1 VTVNQTPA
9 APVVPNVNICQ
20 GKNGAILVQSPQ
32 AGYTYNWY
40 TSSTGGT
47 AVFTGPSFAQTNVT
61 GNATYYVAATNGS
74 CTSSVRTPVQLT
86 MLPQPQANAGPD
98 ITIVAGDVVQL
109 NGFGTAGS
117 SYQWSP
123 STGLNTT
130 NILNPMA
137 NPTNTTTYTLS
148 VTHPLGCVATDD
160 ILVTVLPYCVKPME
174 AFTPNGDGINDFWK
188 ITDGNCIRSAKVGV
202 FNRYGSPVYES
213 DNYRDNWDGTYKGKP
228 VPDGTYYF
236 QISYQLANGKTVFQ
250 KGNVTILR

>member
-1 VTVNQTPA
+1 M
-9 APVVPNVNICQ
+9 
-20 GKNGAILVQSPQ
+20 
-32 AGYTYNWY
+32 
-40 TSSTGGT
+40 
-47 AVFTGPSFAQTNVT
+47 
-61 GNATYYVAATNGS
+61 
-74 CTSSVRTPVQLT
+74 PVQ
-86 MLPQPQANAGPD
+86 D

-117 SYQWSP
+117 AYQWSP
-123 STGLNTT
+123 SAGLSAT